1 MRKYLAVKGH
11 CPCCFRNGSKFDM
24 VSRKDRRINEL
35 QFKWCQVN
43 RLRIFNLQDFGR
55 PCKDFDRT
63 CCVRCLVCGQSVIDQ
78 DGHNFLRVK
87 RYVTKDSRRP
97 VKLDDVR
104 ADVHCKNAGV
114 FVPQFRTPVHFQCT
128 YVAKC
133 RCRLPL
139 GVEKCDRHAEKKCP
153 IVKTRVPDSKKCAP
167 RLIEFD
173 MPEQV
178 PLALEQA
185 KTAQEQLKTA
195 QWAPL
200 PKSLIAK
207 KEPTHTPWKPAKNP
221 SWKPAKPV
229 NPKKPLVNSANS
241 KKPLVNSANPKKPVV
256 KPAKPHW
263 QRDVP
268 EGEYDERVHG
278 YWRAPDG
285 TYTYRHPDGRVVR
298 GCTGCDEI

>member
-24 VSRKDRRINEL
+24 VNRKDRRINEL

-43 RLRIFNLQDFGR
+43 RLRIFNLEEFGR

-87 RYVTKDSRRP
+87 RYVTKDTRRP

-139 GVEKCDRHAEKKCP
+139 GVEKCDRHAEKTPLKKCP
-153 IVKTRVPDSKKCAP
+153 IVKTRVPDSKKRAP
-167 RLIEFD
+167 RLIGLD

-178 PLALEQA
+178 PQPETVLER
-185 KTAQEQLKTA
+185 EQPKTA

-207 KEPTHTPWKPAKNP
+207 KEPEHTPWKPAKKP
-221 SWKPAKPV
+221 SWKPVKPV
-229 NPKKPLVNSANS
+229 NL
-241 KKPLVNSANPKKPVV
+241 KKPVV
-256 KPAKPHW
+256 KPAKPAKPAKPHW
-263 QRDVP
+263 HRDVP

-285 TYTYRHPDGRVVR
+285 SYTYRHPDGRVVR